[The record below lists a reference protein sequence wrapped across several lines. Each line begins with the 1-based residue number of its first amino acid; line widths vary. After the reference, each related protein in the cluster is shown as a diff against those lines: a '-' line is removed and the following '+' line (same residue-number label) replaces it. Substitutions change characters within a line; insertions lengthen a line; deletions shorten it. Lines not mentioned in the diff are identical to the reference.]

1 MSEQKNKLIIAITIA
16 AISVILLGAVSFT
29 FFPVEPKSP
38 TSPSIFGFIAVR
50 SNHLGIIFIASDGNV
65 NSTTLNQIGNLY
77 TQTSNII
84 NQTILVQRDN
94 IVIGGSGYAFDG
106 SMIDLNGRSNVTIR
120 NMDFINASSITLNE
134 TSNCLITENSV
145 PKTPNI
151 ISLWL
156 NLENSSNNVI
166 SSNNLTKANIELM
179 LSQNDTIINN
189 TITDALSFG
198 VSLSWSSNNTI
209 DGNYFANVLDP
220 IDVDYNQNVISD
232 NNMVN
237 CDQGVRVLGSGNVVF
252 GNNMTF
258 ADLGYH
264 VQASDFM
271 TSIVVDGSNN
281 TVYRNKI
288 TGYALAGISVDCS
301 GNAILS
307 NGTPIP
313 GEGINNTF
321 FENTIACNKYGVLV
335 GPEGYNAVD
344 NNTIYH
350 NDFINNYQ
358 NVLVSSPDSVE
369 SNDGSAYYVNF
380 WDNGF
385 EGNYWSD
392 YAQRYPTASEINGS
406 GIMSLPY
413 VIDGNN
419 SDLYPLKQ
427 PYLGENI
434 SSYSNPFAGQTPF
447 PYSIQQTQP
456 YPNEIDV
463 AAQNRYSIYVEFYT
477 LPPNVTLQLNP
488 AVPIANVTTTLR
500 AETFNLVEP
509 LAASTTYTATVI
521 FGEGSNTQSYT
532 WNFTTPSYS

>member
-16 AISVILLGAVSFT
+16 AISVILLGAISFT

-38 TSPSIFGFIAVR
+38 NSPSIFGFIAVR
-50 SNHLGIIFIASDGNV
+50 SNHLGVIFIASDGTV
-65 NSTTLNQIGNLY
+65 NSTTLNQNGNLY
-77 TQTSNII
+77 TQTGNII

-94 IVIGGSGYAFDG
+94 IVIDGSGYAFDG
-106 SMIDLNGRSNVTIR
+106 SEIDLNGRSNVTIR
-120 NMDFINASSITLNE
+120 NMDFTNASSITLNE

-145 PKTPNI
+145 PKTPNL

-156 NLENSSNNVI
+156 TLENSSNNIV
-166 SSNNLTKANIELM
+166 SANNLTMANIELM
-179 LSQNDTIINN
+179 FSQNNILINN
-189 TITDALSFG
+189 TITDALSYG
-198 VSLSWSSNNTI
+198 ISLGWSSNNTI
-209 DGNYFANVLDP
+209 NGNYFENILDP

-271 TSIVVDGSNN
+271 TGIVVDGSNN
-281 TVYRNKI
+281 TVYRNII
-288 TGYALAGISVDCS
+288 TGYALAGISVDCG
-301 GNAILS
+301 GNAISS
-307 NGTPIP
+307 NGTIIP

-392 YAQRYPTASEINGS
+392 YAKRYPTASEINGS
-406 GIMSLPY
+406 GIMNLPY
-413 VIDGNN
+413 MINGNN
-419 SDLYPLKQ
+419 SDMYPLKQ
-427 PYLGENI
+427 PYMGENI
-434 SSYSNPFAGQTPF
+434 NDYPNPFAGQTPF
-447 PYSIQQTQP
+447 SYAIYQVQP
-456 YPNEIDV
+456 LENDMV
-463 AAQNRYSIYVEFYT
+463 FAQNLYSVYVDFYN
-477 LPPNVTLQLNP
+477 LPPNVTLTLNP
-488 AVPIANVTTTLR
+488 TVSIVNATSTLR
-500 AETFNLVEP
+500 TYTFYLGFLP
-509 LAASTTYTATVI
+509 ASTTYTATII
-521 FGEGSNTQSYT
+521 FGDGNNTQSYS